1 MIPTVETYSID
12 ESFLNLGEFNS
23 REVEPLARELRDR
36 VHRWV
41 GIPTCVGIAPT
52 KTLAKVANFIA
63 KKRPQYRGV
72 CDLRS
77 SQVRAELLPT
87 VPVEEVWGAS
97 AAKLAK
103 LGIQTAADLAALEPD
118 DARALMTVTG
128 GRTVYELRG
137 ISCMPLELMEPTR
150 KGIAVT
156 RSFGAPV
163 TSWTEM
169 REALASYATRAAEKM
184 RRYKVAADNLF
195 VFMHTS
201 TFNKDPFYSNGASAR
216 FAATTNDTGEVVAL
230 AVQLG
235 ERLWRDG
242 FRYSKCGVMI
252 SELLPEEVRQPAL
265 WGELDRERRE
275 RAWKTVDQLNA
286 TLGRGTIRILS
297 AGAKDAAWKLR
308 AEHRSPRWT
317 TRWDELPRI
326 KSGSVGL
333 GGNADPQGWAE
344 LCERP

>member
-1 MIPTVETYSID
+1 MVPIIENYSID
-12 ESFLNLGEFNS
+12 ESFLNLGEFCE
-23 REVEPLARELRDR
+23 REVEPLALELRER
-36 VHRWV
+36 VQRWV

-77 SQVRAELLPT
+77 SQVRADLLST
-87 VPVEEVWGAS
+87 VPVDEVWGIGAAS
-97 AAKLAK
+97 AAKLARI
-103 LGIQTAADLAALEPD
+103 GVQTAADLAALDPD
-118 DARALMTVTG
+118 NARALMTVTG

-137 ISCMPLELMEPTR
+137 ISCLPLELMEPTR

-163 TSWTEM
+163 TSWQQM
-169 REALASYATRAAEKM
+169 REAIASHATRAAEKM
-184 RRYKVAADNLF
+184 RRYKVAAENIF

-201 TFNKDPFYSNGASAR
+201 TFNNDAFYSNGASAR
-216 FAATTNDTGEVVAL
+216 FSETTNDTGEVVSL
-230 AVQLG
+230 AVCLG

-252 SELLPEEVRQPAL
+252 TELMPETIRQPAL
-265 WGELDRERRE
+265 CDELDREKRE
-275 RAWKTVDQLNA
+275 RAWRAIDKLNA
-286 TLGRGTIRILS
+286 TLGRDTVRILG
-297 AGAKDAAWKLR
+297 AGPKDAAWKLR

-317 TRWDELPRI
+317 TRWDKLPKAR
-326 KSGSVGL
+326 SH
-333 GGNADPQGWAE
+333 
-344 LCERP
+344 